1 MEGNEKLKKNERE
14 KKKQEEIMSSN
25 RKGLARYQREIIL
38 IKENNPNQN
47 SRDSLISTA
56 YG

>member
-1 MEGNEKLKKNERE
+1 
-14 KKKQEEIMSSN
+14 MSSD

-38 IKENNPNQN
+38 IKGNVPNLN

-56 YG
+56 HG